1 MYLHKD
7 HKIGVISNH
16 LKEKKKSNIQT
27 VFVKKKIYKKI
38 TPWMRKKNDEC
49 KGEFISNL

>member
-27 VFVKKKIYKKI
+27 VFVKKKKNIKKLLL
-38 TPWMRKKNDEC
+38 
-49 KGEFISNL
+49 G